1 MQSFSTLF
9 QSTREHL
16 GSLSANTKLFIG
28 SIVVILAMAL
38 FLVSL
43 YAGQSSMSPLPIS
56 LTSESRT
63 QTVQFLANTGVDWEE
78 QGGAILVPMADR
90 DRLVSQLNEQ
100 NIISPD
106 QIDFDSMVND
116 ESLFLTKG
124 QYRTR
129 TRVATQNVLGRMIA
143 QMHNVRSATV
153 VISGEEDAVGGAQ
166 RRLCVGEV
174 LFCKC

>member
-56 LTSESRT
+56 LTSESRS
-63 QTVQFLANTGVDWEE
+63 QAVQFLAT
-78 QGGAILVPMADR
+78 
-90 DRLVSQLNEQ
+90 
-100 NIISPD
+100 
-106 QIDFDSMVND
+106 
-116 ESLFLTKG
+116 T
-124 QYRTR
+124 
-129 TRVATQNVLGRMIA
+129 
-143 QMHNVRSATV
+143 
-153 VISGEEDAVGGAQ
+153 
-166 RRLCVGEV
+166 
-174 LFCKC
+174 